1 MISTAGFLEP
11 DPALFR
17 LGDPVFSV
25 NGVEEPDPELIEGWD
40 YSADLSIAWEVEIDK
55 IRVLEQCGLGPS
67 TDLRLGFRWRSNKT
81 TLYESSLGAGVVNG
95 RNQIRESV
103 PAGRSGGVLTLSMY
117 VLVMSIQPH
126 ECSPLAARH
135 PGSILWTES
144 RQAFLEGVG
153 SRFPLVA
160 VEFPPG
166 ELQKGMWEFKP
177 TTIDLEASAMG
188 SLNLRLNSAHPS
200 VRKLLDSPKAIESR
214 VLLNILK
221 ADLHRHLISWALR
234 EGPGIFSY
242 EDDTIGGVLGNTF
255 RRFFSERDFEVMR
268 STMESEPW
276 RVEAR
281 IQAATSEAVK

>member
-25 NGVEEPDPELIEGWD
+25 NGVEEPDPEVVEGWD
-40 YSADLSIAWEVEIDK
+40 YSADLSVAWEVEIDK
-55 IRVLEQCGLGPS
+55 VRLLEQCGLGPS
-67 TDLRLGFRWRSNKT
+67 TDLRLGFRWRSGKT
-81 TLYESSLGAGVVNG
+81 SLYGSGLGAGAVDG
-95 RNQIRESV
+95 LNQIRASV
-103 PAGRSGGVLTLSMY
+103 PAGRSGGVLTISMY
-117 VLVMSIQPH
+117 VLVMSVQAH

-166 ELQKGMWEFKP
+166 ELQKGMWEFAP
-177 TTIDLEASAMG
+177 TTTDLEASAMG
-188 SLNLRLNSAHPS
+188 SFNLRLNSAHHT
-200 VRKLLDSPKAIESR
+200 VRKLLDSPKAVESK
-214 VLLNILK
+214 LLQNVLK

-234 EGPGIFSY
+234 EGSVIFSY
-242 EDDTIGGVLGNTF
+242 EEDTVGGVLGSTF
-255 RRFFSERDFEVMR
+255 RRFFSERDFEEMR
-268 STMESEPW
+268 STMESQPW

-281 IQAATSEAVK
+281 IQAVTSEAVK